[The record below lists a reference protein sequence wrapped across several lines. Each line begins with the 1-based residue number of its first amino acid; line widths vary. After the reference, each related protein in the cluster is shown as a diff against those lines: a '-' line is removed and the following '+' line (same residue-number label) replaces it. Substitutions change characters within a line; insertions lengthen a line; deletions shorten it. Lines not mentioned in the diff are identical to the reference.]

1 MNDGMKAHV
10 IDLLKSCPER
20 RRKIAL
26 LHYFRPT
33 VSSNM
38 QLMTD
43 LFHFLDT
50 YERSPLS
57 PRGLTLLSLT

>member
-26 LHYFRPT
+26 LHYFRST

-43 LFHFLDT
+43 FWKSTALPCKKNCL
-50 YERSPLS
+50 P
-57 PRGLTLLSLT
+57 

>member
-33 VSSNM
+33 VASNM

-43 LFHFLDT
+43 FWKSTALPCRRNCLQ
-50 YERSPLS
+50 
-57 PRGLTLLSLT
+57 